1 MVSALRTKRFFSQ
14 RTIYEV
20 SMETGI
26 LPSRI
31 SLVERDLVAA
41 RPDEQEK
48 LAKYFGCSVDELFN
62 HSGRMIALQSA
73 C

>member
-14 RTIYEV
+14 QTIYEV

-31 SLVERDLVAA
+31 SLVERGLAAA
-41 RPDEQEK
+41 RADEQEK
-48 LAKYFGCSVDELFN
+48 LAEFFGCEVDELFTQT
-62 HSGRMIALQSA
+62 GQIALQSA